1 MFNKST
7 INKVFSIASELKA
20 KYKLM
25 PIEAIKICISSG
37 NNKIGH
43 AMNVSTMPGL
53 DCGNCSHCIGF
64 CYDVKACVRYPQTV
78 IDARIRNSV
87 LLERDRDEFFRRI
100 DNAMNRRKKN
110 KMFRWHVAGD
120 IKDADYF
127 QRMIDNALN
136 HPDFTIWTYT
146 KMYSIVNDWIANNG
160 PLPSNFTVMFSKWDG
175 VPMPNPFNLPVF
187 VCRLKEGNKDY
198 FDFDNCF
205 HCPGKCDICK
215 ASGRG
220 CPFGESAWIDEH

>member
-1 MFNKST
+1 MFNQST
-7 INKVFSIASELKA
+7 INKVFSIAAELKA

-25 PIEAIKICISSG
+25 PIEVIKLCISSG

-43 AMNVSTMPGL
+43 AMNVSIMPGL

-64 CYDVKACVRYPQTV
+64 CYDVKACVRYPKTV

-100 DNAMNRRKKN
+100 DNAMNRRHKN

-127 QRMIDNALN
+127 QRMINNALN

-146 KMYSIVNDWIANNG
+146 KMYSIVNDWIAKNG

-175 VPMPNPFNLPVF
+175 VEMPNPFNLPVF
-187 VCRLKEGNKDY
+187 VCRLKEGNKDH

-215 ASGRG
+215 ASGCG